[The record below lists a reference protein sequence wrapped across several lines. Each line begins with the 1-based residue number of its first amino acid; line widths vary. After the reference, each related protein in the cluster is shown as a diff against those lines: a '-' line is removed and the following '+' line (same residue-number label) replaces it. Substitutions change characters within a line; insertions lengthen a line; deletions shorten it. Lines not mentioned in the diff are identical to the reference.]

1 MMALL
6 ETRNLTKKFG
16 GLRALDGVDIAV
28 EEGELVSLIG
38 PNGAGK
44 STLINVITG
53 LLESTE
59 GEITYAGTD
68 LVGLEPFEITQLGVG
83 RSFQTASIFPGLT
96 VRENV
101 EVASFATE
109 HDSFSINF
117 FRRRDSYDDVRD
129 RTERILETI
138 ELEEEA
144 DLPATELP
152 YGDERRLE
160 VAIGLTTDPDLM
172 FMDEPTA
179 GMSPGETDMT
189 VSLIRDLI
197 AEWGMTVC
205 LVEHDMDVVFDVS
218 DRIFTLH
225 QGEIIAKGTPG
236 EIRDHPA
243 VREAYLGGEE
253 A

>member
-1 MMALL
+1 MALL
-6 ETRNLTKKFG
+6 ETRNLTKTFG
-16 GLRALDGVDIAV
+16 GLRALDQVDIAV
-28 EEGELVSLIG
+28 EQGELVSLIG

-53 LLESTE
+53 LLESSD

-83 RSFQTASIFPGLT
+83 RSFQTASIFSGLT

-129 RTERILETI
+129 RTARILETI
-138 ELEEEA
+138 ELEEQA
-144 DLPATELP
+144 DIPATELP
-152 YGDERRLE
+152 YGDKRRLE
-160 VAIGLTTDPDLM
+160 VAIGLATDPDLM

-179 GMSPGETDMT
+179 GMSPGETSTT

-197 AEWGMTVC
+197 AEWGMTV
-205 LVEHDMDVVFDVS
+205 LLIEHDMDVVFDVS

-225 QGEIIAKGTPG
+225 QGRIIAEGTPE

-253 A
+253 V

>member
-1 MMALL
+1 MVLL
-6 ETRNLTKKFG
+6 ETQNLTKEFG
-16 GLRALDGVDIAV
+16 GLRALDEVTIAV
-28 EEGELVSLIG
+28 EQGELVSLIG

-53 LLESTE
+53 RLDATH
-59 GEITYAGTD
+59 GDIVYAGTD
-68 LVGLEPFEITQLGVG
+68 LNGMEPYEITQLGVG
-83 RSFQTASIFPGLT
+83 RSFQTASIFPELT

-101 EVASFATE
+101 EVAAFATE
-109 HDSFSINF
+109 HGSFSVNF
-117 FRRRDSYDDVRD
+117 FRRRDSYDDVRE
-129 RTERILETI
+129 RTDGILETI

-144 DLPATELP
+144 ESPAADLP
-152 YGDERRLE
+152 YGDKRRLE
-160 VAIGLTTDPDLM
+160 VAIGLATDPDLM

-179 GMSPGETDMT
+179 GMSPGETTMT

-197 AEWGMTVC
+197 AEWDMTVI

-225 QGEIIAKGTPG
+225 QGQIIAKGTPE
-236 EIRDHPA
+236 EIRDNPA

-253 A
+253 V

>member
-1 MMALL
+1 MALL
-6 ETRNLTKKFG
+6 ETRNLTKEFG
-16 GLRALDGVDIAV
+16 GLRALDQVDLAV
-28 EEGELVSLIG
+28 EQGELVSLIG

-53 LLESTE
+53 LLESSE

-68 LVGLEPFEITQLGVG
+68 LVGLDPFEITQLGVG
-83 RSFQTASIFPGLT
+83 RSFQTASIFPDLT

-109 HDSFSINF
+109 HGSFTVNF

-129 RTERILETI
+129 RTARILETI
-138 ELEEEA
+138 ELEDEA
-144 DLPATELP
+144 DIPATELP
-152 YGDERRLE
+152 YGDKRRLE
-160 VAIGLTTDPDLM
+160 VAIGLATDPDLM

-179 GMSPGETDMT
+179 GMSPGETNMT
-189 VSLIRDLI
+189 VRLIRDLI
-197 AEWGMTVC
+197 AEWGMTVF

-225 QGEIIAKGTPG
+225 QGRIIAKGTPE

-253 A
+253 V